1 MRYSS
6 LLLLLASTSTW
17 SEISSLSAS
26 ELTDTYIKDTTVIVR
41 PEQPTHDVNE
51 KVRVKLKVSPLEETA
66 STVPN
71 ESEAK
76 LSAIS
81 EDINSYTELNEQ
93 AALSTNLQPT
103 LPAVTTQFIT
113 PQPSEEALS
122 QIRNAYG
129 IDSDTAIDLTSLS
142 FKDTLIPDIGLPN
155 TGDAQYSTTSDSFT
169 ISIPNT
175 GNFNSQNITS
185 PNGEIGIN
193 VTPSRIEYTLNLPK

>member
-1 MRYSS
+1 MRYIS

-41 PEQPTHDVNE
+41 PEQPTQDVNE

-113 PQPSEEALS
+113 PQPSEEALT

>member
-1 MRYSS
+1 MRYTS
-6 LLLLLASTSTW
+6 LLLLLASTSAW

-41 PEQPTHDVNE
+41 PEQPTQDVNE

-113 PQPSEEALS
+113 PQPSEEALT

>member
-1 MRYSS
+1 MKYSS

-41 PEQPTHDVNE
+41 PEQPTQDVNE

-81 EDINSYTELNEQ
+81 EDLNSYTELNEQ

-103 LPAVTTQFIT
+103 LPAVTTRFIT
-113 PQPSEEALS
+113 PQPSEEALTL
-122 QIRNAYG
+122 IRNAYH
-129 IDSDTAIDLTSLS
+129 IDSDTAIDLTSQSLLS
-142 FKDTLIPDIGLPN
+142 NLKPNLGLPN
-155 TGDAQYSTTSDSFT
+155 TGDAQYNTTSDSFT

>member
-6 LLLLLASTSTW
+6 LLLLLTSTFAW

-41 PEQPTHDVNE
+41 PEQPTQDISN
-51 KVRVKLKVSPLEETA
+51 KVRVNLKVSPLEKTATTLPSET
-66 STVPN
+66 
-71 ESEAK
+71 EAK
-76 LSAIS
+76 LAIIS
-81 EDINSYTELNEQ
+81 EDLNSYTELSEQ

-103 LPAVTTQFIT
+103 LPMATTQFLT
-113 PQPSEEALS
+113 QPPSEEVLT

-129 IDSDTAIDLTSLS
+129 IDSNSPIDLTSLN
-142 FKDTLIPDIGLPN
+142 FKDTLIPDIGLSN
-155 TGDAQYSTTSDSFT
+155 TGDAQYSTTSESFT

-175 GNFNSQNITS
+175 GNFNSQNIAS

>member
-41 PEQPTHDVNE
+41 PEQPTQDANE

-81 EDINSYTELNEQ
+81 EDLNSYTELNEQ

-113 PQPSEEALS
+113 PQPSEETLNA
-122 QIRNAYG
+122 IRNAYG
-129 IDSDTAIDLTSLS
+129 LESNAIVDLTSQSLLS
-142 FKDTLIPDIGLPN
+142 KLKPNLGLPN

-175 GNFNSQNITS
+175 GYFNSQNITS